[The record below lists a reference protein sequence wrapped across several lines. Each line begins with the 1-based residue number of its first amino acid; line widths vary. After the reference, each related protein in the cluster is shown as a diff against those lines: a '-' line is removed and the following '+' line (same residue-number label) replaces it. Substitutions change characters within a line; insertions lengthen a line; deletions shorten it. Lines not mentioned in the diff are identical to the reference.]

1 MTGDTEMTTLREA
14 LKRLFAADP
23 KLTQAQATD
32 REREQRVSA
41 REPIDYSYTI
51 FWTKTARLWPLDQ
64 RSSVA
69 KNLETLINSAD
80 FKANPFDRHYTLD
93 GVDGAHSG
101 ASLIALKKVLE
112 ALSEK

>member
-1 MTGDTEMTTLREA
+1 MTTIREA
-14 LKRLFAADP
+14 LKRLLSSEP
-23 KLTQAQATD
+23 KLTQAQLTD
-32 REREQRVSA
+32 REREQRVAA

-51 FWTKTARLWPLDQ
+51 FWTKTARLWALDQ
-64 RSSVA
+64 RAGAA

-93 GVDGAHSG
+93 GVESSHSG

-112 ALSEK
+112 ALANE

>member
-1 MTGDTEMTTLREA
+1 MTTIREA
-14 LKRLFAADP
+14 LKRLFTP
-23 KLTQAQATD
+23 QPTLTQAQLID
-32 REREQRVSA
+32 RQREQRVAS

-64 RSSVA
+64 RSNVA
-69 KNLETLINSAD
+69 QNLETLINSVD

-93 GVDGAHSG
+93 DVDGSHSG

-112 ALSEK
+112 ALHNE

>member
-1 MTGDTEMTTLREA
+1 
-14 LKRLFAADP
+14 LFTQPP
-23 KLTQAQATD
+23 KLTQSQAID
-32 REREQRVSA
+32 REREQRVSS

-51 FWTKTARLWPLDQ
+51 FWTKTARLWPLNQ

-80 FKANPFDRHYTLD
+80 FKDNPFDRHYMLD
-93 GVDGAHSG
+93 GVEGSHSG

-112 ALSEK
+112 ALNNER

>member
-1 MTGDTEMTTLREA
+1 MGVMTTIREA
-14 LKRLFAADP
+14 LKRLLTTQP
-23 KLTQAQATD
+23 KLSQSQAAD
-32 REREQRVSA
+32 REREQRVSS

-51 FWTKTARLWPLDQ
+51 FWTKTARLWPIDQ
-64 RSSVA
+64 RASVA

-112 ALSEK
+112 ALANA